1 MANEYF
7 AKLPTEE
14 IGSALLKKVD
24 DFYLYLSRTGRN
36 RLWERAYYYYYRAM
50 DHLGDMYYTGE
61 KDEFT
66 NLPVNHFRNL
76 LQHLVVM
83 TTSQR
88 PVYQPMAVNNDHKSQ
103 AQVILAKV
111 LLEYY
116 QKEKKIENHVKKAV
130 ETSLIYGDAYIAM
143 EWDATSGIQYGVDDK
158 GDVVHDGDI
167 VIKNYNPLNV
177 IFDYTIQDFNKRD
190 WIILVEP
197 VNRYELAAKF
207 KKQKEQILGVGLE
220 DQMERATTR
229 LGWDRYDNDEMIPVY
244 KFYHRPTMARPGGR
258 YTEFITPS
266 VVLVDTALP
275 YKNIPVFRMAPGEQ
289 DESPFGYSVSFDLL
303 PLQEAID
310 GMNSTAVTNIGQFGV
325 QNILVPM
332 GSNIS
337 QEELSGGLSILE
349 YDPNLG
355 PPSPLQLTATSG
367 ETYSFMQKLEALM
380 ETLSGVNSV
389 TRGNPESSLKS
400 GAALALV
407 QSMAIQFN
415 SGLQASY
422 AQILEDTGTGMIN
435 ILKTYATTPRIA
447 DIAGKSNEPYMQE
460 WTKESIDQINR
471 VVVDMGNP
479 LSTSLA
485 GRLNLAENL
494 MAGGFIENPDQYIQV
509 LETGR
514 LEPVLEGKRR
524 ENVFIKGENEA
535 LRAGEKEVR
544 ALVTDRHQIHIMEH
558 KTLLSDVDARKDRD
572 LQVRVLKHIQ
582 EHITLLR
589 TTDPGLLAL
598 LGEQPLPPLQAPGQP
613 PAMGPEQPMPQ
624 PQAPVGG
631 GEVEASEM
639 IEAETPGEQEAKN
652 VNLPNLPK
660 NPLSGEEFNVISG
673 GL

>member
-1 MANEYF
+1 
-7 AKLPTEE
+7 
-14 IGSALLKKVD
+14 
-24 DFYLYLSRTGRN
+24 
-36 RLWERAYYYYYRAM
+36 
-50 DHLGDMYYTGE
+50 
-61 KDEFT
+61 
-66 NLPVNHFRNL
+66 
-76 LQHLVVM
+76 
-83 TTSQR
+83 
-88 PVYQPMAVNNDHKSQ
+88 
-103 AQVILAKV
+103 
-111 LLEYY
+111 
-116 QKEKKIENHVKKAV
+116 
-130 ETSLIYGDAYIAM
+130 
-143 EWDATSGIQYGVDDK
+143 
-158 GDVVHDGDI
+158 
-167 VIKNYNPLNV
+167 
-177 IFDYTIQDFNKRD
+177 
-190 WIILVEP
+190 
-197 VNRYELAAKF
+197 
-207 KKQKEQILGVGLE
+207 
-220 DQMERATTR
+220 
-229 LGWDRYDNDEMIPVY
+229 
-244 KFYHRPTMARPGGR
+244 
-258 YTEFITPS
+258 
-266 VVLVDTALP
+266 
-275 YKNIPVFRMAPGEQ
+275 
-289 DESPFGYSVSFDLL
+289 
-303 PLQEAID
+303 
-310 GMNSTAVTNIGQFGV
+310 
-325 QNILVPM
+325 
-332 GSNIS
+332 
-337 QEELSGGLSILE
+337 
-349 YDPNLG
+349 
-355 PPSPLQLTATSG
+355 
-367 ETYSFMQKLEALM
+367 M

-535 LRAGEKEVR
+535 LRAGEKEVI

-598 LGEQPLPPLQAPGQP
+598 LGEQPLPPLKAPGQP

-624 PQAPVGG
+624 PQPPVGG